1 MRLFPSERELARRH
15 WRYFG
20 RPYLTIVGIAALIG
34 LMFGAED
41 YATAYQDYLTD
52 FSTFFLTNT
61 VGTALLYEIII
72 GSQGPGV
79 SMR

>member
-34 LMFGAED
+34 RML
-41 YATAYQDYLTD
+41 
-52 FSTFFLTNT
+52 
-61 VGTALLYEIII
+61 
-72 GSQGPGV
+72 GV
-79 SMR
+79 VWVIAGILHFHPLW